1 MIRDTLTKLSEKEN
15 FEEKISAINL
25 LKSEKGDPFFGNKYG
40 TKIIYE
46 FSDYNC
52 GYCKKI
58 FYDLWEITEEFNDVK
73 VIVKEFPILA
83 ESSFISAKAG
93 ISAHLQGK
101 YSSFHKNLM
110 SHRGKINNDIITEI
124 ARESEVDINK
134 MFNSMN
140 NKKVLDKLRKNIEI
154 GKILGVKGTPA
165 LIIGNEI
172 IPGAISKDEILSFL
186 KKEYN

>member
-73 VIVKEFPILA
+73 VIVKEFPI
-83 ESSFISAKAG
+83 
-93 ISAHLQGK
+93 
-101 YSSFHKNLM
+101 N
-110 SHRGKINNDIITEI
+110 
-124 ARESEVDINK
+124 
-134 MFNSMN
+134 
-140 NKKVLDKLRKNIEI
+140 
-154 GKILGVKGTPA
+154 
-165 LIIGNEI
+165 
-172 IPGAISKDEILSFL
+172 SFL
-186 KKEYN
+186 KSTIEPSIILRELLSITVLSKRLSLS